1 MIAIY
6 DDVLKLRKEFPL
18 DKIVTIVH
26 EIYSSLDITDM
37 SSWVNDIDDYN
48 LSNLVCS
55 TSGSKIT

>member
-18 DKIVTIVH
+18 EKIVTIVH

-37 SSWVNDIDDYN
+37 SSWVDDITNYN
-48 LSNLVCS
+48 LSMLVCS
-55 TSGSKIT
+55 TPGSKIT